1 MTSTFTPD
9 SVSTHFVQMY
19 PEETDGRAK
28 TLAVQ
33 FCNDFTGLKA
43 LVAPLRQG
51 LKTLPDSDKTL
62 REVPLP
68 SGEATLNKLCRLAH
82 NLVRSDRYFDDLTYV
97 TFTATHSLGEVQR
110 ECRKADVPL
119 TTRSTDVAWLKK
131 LVCEARGWGPQ
142 QQQPGG
148 GSAPRPEQQYAA
160 EEILGDKVYDG
171 VHKFL
176 VQWAGTEEVTWE
188 PRENLLPSAAGL
200 LRDYELRQQPPMQP
214 PVGLAP
220 QAPSDVGAVLA
231 GLPAALAAAMTAGMA
246 ALAKQD
252 KAPKKPKRKSRLA
265 DTDSDSEDDDRA
277 SFDRPALRGDKRQQ
291 KIGFTAFRAE
301 RGLKRQR
308 EMTEMQPHEPF
319 AAEYNEAN
327 SALVDIE
334 MRMLDQ
340 DLKIQDA
347 EDGVREAEAD
357 DFEAQAAAEQDLIMA
372 KARRKVLREQWMISE
387 DNLELYDGCSR
398 LSRGG
403 KHTVAVAM
411 LQDYKKKSRE
421 TSKDAAFNKRQKL
434 AEARLKKERELDQGF
449 FLSQQLGSDSAS
461 GPQLGWRR
469 NMYGTSPVYPSR
481 TFSDFPAYPPPP
493 VRPGP
498 RPLPIEASPAQLAQ
512 IGAGPDGRRRTMF
525 EEASTVLQP
534 CPPKLVGVMLPV
546 GMKFFTD
553 SKLLSDPRKDR
564 SVKPFPGKC
573 KLCDKAGHEAF
584 ECEETFT
591 VDGRKALSYRACFKQ
606 GLCDQHGQYK

>member
-33 FCNDFTGLKA
+33 FCNDFAGLKA

-68 SGEATLNKLCRLAH
+68 GGEATLNKLCRLAH
-82 NLVRSDRYFDDLTYV
+82 NLVRSDRYFDNLAYV

-142 QQQPGG
+142 QQHPGG
-148 GSAPRPEQQYAA
+148 GSAPRLEQQYAM

-171 VHKFL
+171 VQTFL

-200 LRDYELRQQPPMQP
+200 LRDYELRQQPS
-214 PVGLAP
+214 VGLAS

-231 GLPAALAAAMTAGMA
+231 GLPAALTAAMTAGMA

-252 KAPKKPKRKSRLA
+252 KAPKKPKRKSRLV

-277 SFDRPALRGDKRQQ
+277 CFDRPALRGDKRQQ
-291 KIGFTAFRAE
+291 KIGFAAFRAE
-301 RGLKRQR
+301 HGLKWQR
-308 EMTEMQPHEPF
+308 EMSEMQPHEPF

-334 MRMLDQ
+334 IRMLDQ

-347 EDGVREAEAD
+347 EEGVREAEAD
-357 DFEAQAAAEQDLIMA
+357 NFEAQAAAEQELIMA

-398 LSRGG
+398 LLRGG

-411 LQDYKKKSRE
+411 LQDYNKKSRE
-421 TSKDAAFNKRQKL
+421 TSQDAAFNKRQKL

-461 GPQLGWRR
+461 GRQLRADSTSGQWWRR
-469 NMYGTSPVYPSR
+469 NMYET
-481 TFSDFPAYPPPP
+481 FPAYLPPPARHQNP
-493 VRPGP
+493 PSAPPGP
-498 RPLPIEASPAQLAQ
+498 RPLPIEAPPAQLA
-512 IGAGPDGRRRTMF
+512 IAAGSDGLRRTMF
-525 EEASTVLQP
+525 EEASTVLKA
-534 CPPKLVGVMLPV
+534 CP
-546 GMKFFTD
+546 
-553 SKLLSDPRKDR
+553 R
-564 SVKPFPGKC
+564 SWW
-573 KLCDKAGHEAF
+573 A
-584 ECEETFT
+584 
-591 VDGRKALSYRACFKQ
+591 
-606 GLCDQHGQYK
+606 